1 MINFTVGP
9 VQMDKETRKL
19 GCNQIPY
26 FRTPEFS
33 TLMKDNEKLLCQFF
47 DAPAASRAIFMTGS
61 GTASME
67 ACVMN
72 LFTQEDKVLVVNGG
86 SFGHRLVELCSIF
99 EVPFEEIKLEYGKPL
114 TKEILE
120 QYENKGFNGF
130 LIQLCETSTGI
141 KYDMKLVGDFC
152 KRNNCLLFVDAI
164 SGFLADE
171 FSMKEMNVNVAITGS
186 QKALS
191 LPPSLSFIVMDAKAQ
206 EKCSSHKVKSL
217 YFDLQDYLKNGE
229 RGQTPFTPAVGTLIQ
244 LNEKLNRI
252 NKLGGIKSENKKYA
266 ERAAYF
272 RTRLE
277 SEGLP
282 FKMFT
287 ALSDSSNCVTALIHT
302 NPQVNVYK
310 IFETLKDEYGI
321 WICPNGGDMKEKV
334 FRVGHIGSIS
344 NKEIDKLI
352 KAFKSLQKRGLI

>member
-9 VQMDKETRKL
+9 VQMDKETRNL
-19 GCNQIPY
+19 GKNQIPY

-33 TLMKDNEKLLCQFF
+33 KLMQDNEKLLCKFF
-47 DAPAASRAIFMTGS
+47 DAPEESRAVFMTGS
-61 GTASME
+61 GTASMA

-72 LFTQEDKVLVVNGG
+72 FFTTEDKVLVVNGG
-86 SFGHRLVELCSIF
+86 SFGHRLIELCQIF
-99 EVPFEEIKLEYGKPL
+99 EVPFTEIKLEYGKGL
-114 TKEILE
+114 TEEILKE
-120 QYENKGFNGF
+120 YENQGYTGF
-130 LIQLCETSTGI
+130 LIQLCETSTGV

-171 FSMKEMNVNVAITGS
+171 FSMKEMNVNIAITGS

-191 LPPSLSFIVMDAKAQ
+191 LPPSLSFIIMDKKAQ
-206 EKCSSHKVKSL
+206 EKCLSHKVKSM

-229 RGQTPFTPAVGTLIQ
+229 RGQTPFTPAVGSLIQ

-252 NKLGGIKSENKKYA
+252 EKNGGIKSENKKYE

-272 RTRLE
+272 RNKII
-277 SEGLP
+277 SEKLP
-282 FKMFT
+282 FRIFT
-287 ALSDSSNCVTALIHT
+287 AQNDSSNCVTALVHT
-302 NPQVNVYK
+302 NPDYNVYK

-344 NKEIDKLI
+344 KREIDVLI

>member
-9 VQMDKETRKL
+9 VQMDKQTRKL
-19 GCNQIPY
+19 GKEQIPY

-33 TLMKDNEKLLCQFF
+33 KLMKDNEKLLCDFF
-47 DAPAASRAIFMTGS
+47 DAPAESRAVFMTGS

-72 LFTQEDKVLVVNGG
+72 FYTSQDKVLVVNGG
-86 SFGHRLVELCSIF
+86 SFGHRLVELCQIF
-99 EVPFEEIKLEYGKPL
+99 EIPFEEIKLEYGQPL
-114 TKEILE
+114 TADKLA
-120 QYENKGFNGF
+120 QYENKGFTGF

-141 KYDMKLVGDFC
+141 KYNMELVGDFC
-152 KRNNCLLFVDAI
+152 KRNGLLLFVDAI

-171 FSMKEMNVNVAITGS
+171 FSMKKFNVNVAITGS

-191 LPPSLSFIVMDAKAQ
+191 LPPSLSFIVMDKKAQ
-206 EKCSSHKVKSL
+206 EKCCSHKVKSM
-217 YFDLQDYLKNGE
+217 YFDLPDYLKNGE
-229 RGQTPFTPAVGTLIQ
+229 RGQTPFTPAVGSLIQ

-252 NKLGGIKSENKKYA
+252 KANGGIASENKKYA

-272 RTRLE
+272 RTQLE
-277 SEGLP
+277 TQKLP
-282 FKMFT
+282 FKLFT
-287 ALSDSSNCVTALIHT
+287 MPQDSSNCVTALVHT
-302 NPQVNVYK
+302 NPQINVYK
-310 IFETLKDEYGI
+310 IFETLKDEYAI